1 MIHPGVRRRPLLL
14 LPLPPSA
21 SADIA
26 FDRKRAEI
34 NLLERGGG
42 VRACVVRL
50 CKLTERGL
58 NTKVAREE
66 ERGGGWLSAH
76 SVDGRFTQCAYWQ
89 CATGRRVHGLAAC
102 LHGPW
107 YAVWKCVNTEYVC
120 QYTEETSENS
130 FQCLIQ
136 RCTRFCFPLADP
148 SAARGGGDIYKQRI
162 SWHRLL
168 DLLSEENFCCGR
180 VSWKEGIWFFTFFP
194 SYFIRIVRE
203 KKKGE
208 KENRSKSDKIPS
220 SMYFLR
226 LLGDLGDF
234 SLTRRNKG
242 RKEKMMVDEDIS
254 AWRGEESREKNI
266 ISRVSKGWSRRET
279 EISLNIA

>member
-1 MIHPGVRRRPLLL
+1 MTFGTFRGWPFHAVCVLAVRDGEESPRPGRVPPRAMICC
-14 LPLPPSA
+14 
-21 SADIA
+21 
-26 FDRKRAEI
+26 
-34 NLLERGGG
+34 LEMCQYWICMPVYGGDFWEL
-42 VRACVVRL
+42 VSMF
-50 CKLTERGL
+50 
-58 NTKVAREE
+58 NTKVHALLFSVSRSLRSTGWGRYLQATDFLASALGSSFGREF
-66 ERGGGWLSAH
+66 LL
-76 SVDGRFTQCAYWQ
+76 
-89 CATGRRVHGLAAC
+89 RR
-102 LHGPW
+102 
-107 YAVWKCVNTEYVC
+107 
-120 QYTEETSENS
+120 
-130 FQCLIQ
+130 
-136 RCTRFCFPLADP
+136 
-148 SAARGGGDIYKQRI
+148 
-162 SWHRLL
+162 
-168 DLLSEENFCCGR
+168 GR
-180 VSWKEGIWFFTFFP
+180 VSWNDGIWFFTFFP

-279 EISLNIA
+279 EILLNIA